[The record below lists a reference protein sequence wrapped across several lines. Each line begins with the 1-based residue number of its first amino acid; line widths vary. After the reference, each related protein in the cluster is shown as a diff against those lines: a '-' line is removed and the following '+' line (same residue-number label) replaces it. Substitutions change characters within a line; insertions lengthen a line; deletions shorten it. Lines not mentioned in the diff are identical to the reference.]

1 MKNSFLKTAGKSSS
15 IIFAVL
21 ILSLTACS
29 KNEPEPKPEGV
40 FVVTTSGTISHETF
54 NAGQS
59 ATVSFSRFP
68 ASVNEFRAAQQQIG
82 GEPQGAVALQL
93 MAAEMYRRN
102 ANRGTQCIELC
113 NVKSNIEL
121 QMSRWRQLF
130 DLKDETQY
138 ARPYQI
144 AAFLR
149 GATPDNDYTPN
160 EPYTVE
166 VRVSNSHPYTQ
177 ETMLYNATVITL
189 EVLTKGKD
197 SGAERVEVIKPGKCN
212 DFPNGSAYFLIHN
225 CPGLYSQVRQIY
237 YPNWNK
243 LK

>member
-1 MKNSFLKTAGKSSS
+1 MKKRK
-15 IIFAVL
+15 AV
-21 ILSLTACS
+21 
-29 KNEPEPKPEGV
+29 K
-40 FVVTTSGTISHETF
+40 TISQLLVVLVSVWYLASCEDDSELPLEEIEVTI
-54 NAGQS
+54 AGNIHHTIFTKDQYGS
-59 ATVSFSRFP
+59 VSFNRFP
-68 ASVNEFRAAQQQIG
+68 ASVNEFQKIQEQIG
-82 GEPQGAVALQL
+82 GEPHGAVALEL

-102 ANRGTQCIELC
+102 ASRGTQCIELC
-113 NVKSNIEL
+113 NVKSNVEL

-144 AAFLR
+144 AAFLK

-166 VRVSNSHPYTQ
+166 VRVGSAHPYIQ

-197 SGAERVEVIKPGKCN
+197 SGAERVEVIKPGRCN
-212 DFPNGSAYFLIHN
+212 DFPNGSAYFLVHN
-225 CPGLYSQVRQIY
+225 CPGLYSQVKQIY
-237 YPNWNK
+237 VPNWNK